1 MPKPKAASWPSIAI
15 LSALLSGCA
24 TARSNGCPPL
34 VAYPR
39 EFTARAASEYGRLPQ
54 ASALKT
60 LITDY
65 GKMRDACRAVGGR

>member
-1 MPKPKAASWPSIAI
+1 MPKRKRASWPSIAL

-24 TARSNGCPPL
+24 TAHSSGCPPL

-39 EFTARAASEYGRLPQ
+39 EFTARAASEYGRLPKG
-54 ASALKT
+54 AALKT

-65 GKMRDACRAVGGR
+65 GKMRDACRAVAAR